1 VGAEKREG
9 QEGSRESGYGCGY
22 RYRYGYGGTGNMV
35 DLPSRKQHRRQVAGD
50 RQCGRITRSSTKRL
64 GKERLGRRCAYA
76 WGCGAGREESNGRA
90 GAGGGGGARGNGGAR
105 KTVVV
110 EVEMVLAAVLL
121 ACWLSHALCD
131 VNWRARCSEEPSV
144 SCGRKG
150 RFEDARRSRCRLG
163 REGAGGWKG
172 RCAASRW

>member
-1 VGAEKREG
+1 
-9 QEGSRESGYGCGY
+9 
-22 RYRYGYGGTGNMV
+22 MV

-144 SCGRKG
+144 SCGLPPGKG
-150 RFEDARRSRCRLG
+150 RSWWLERKVRCVSVVKMG
-163 REGAGGWKG
+163 DGSNATNHSATPQAPAPKIETPAV
-172 RCAASRW
+172 C